1 MRLKERV
8 AIVTG
13 GILGI
18 GRGIC
23 LELAREGA
31 GVVVADI
38 QEAPKIGKFHETEPQ
53 SPTVEVV
60 NRDGGEAI
68 FVETDVA
75 DERAV
80 EHLVEREP
88 GLRKSVVGF

>member
-1 MRLKERV
+1 M
-8 AIVTG
+8 
-13 GILGI
+13 
-18 GRGIC
+18 
-23 LELAREGA
+23 
-31 GVVVADI
+31 VADI

-80 EHLVEREP
+80 EHLVERASAGSIPSSIMP
-88 GLRKSVVGF
+88 GSLSLVTLRN